1 MKSCKKIVCRVL
13 IITVSFFVTIC
24 CAVNFALDD
33 YFGAT
38 LTDAGNADFELGDSV
53 VFEYEGAGYVR
64 FPDNYSIDLKMKS
77 EPLTLLKHASGV
89 FSFLNK
95 AYVYSYDNDFDYS
108 YLSCYYDD
116 FLFEGGDFYRKDLVL
131 PTISPENIKCIQ
143 FVLYESDKKVLLI
156 EDVTQIKQIINLF
169 SDENELEKGNVLSNL
184 SYLDELEMYAEEI
197 MVEAYF
203 EDMPI
208 YCVLGYL
215 I

>member
-1 MKSCKKIVCRVL
+1 MKNCKNITLRVL
-13 IITVSFFVTIC
+13 IITVSLLALIL

-38 LTDAGNADFELGDSV
+38 LVDAGIADSELGDSV

-64 FPDNYSIDLKMKS
+64 FPDNYKIDLKEKS
-77 EPLTLLKHASGV
+77 EPLTLLKHGRSF
-89 FSFLNK
+89 FSIINK
-95 AYVYSYDNDFDYS
+95 AYLYSYNNDFDCC

-143 FVLYESDKKVLLI
+143 FVLYESDKKILLI